1 MAVNILLCVRNKLAT
16 DGDRQPNCILVK
28 IFFLPFTRRLT
39 AEREMRDF
47 FLVSKNFRKNKTKN
61 KIRWRKGWRSYTQ
74 MRHVARNLPSSRYL
88 LLRLSPFYLF
98 RLAVTRE
105 LGAILPLLSF
115 PLLI

>member
-74 MRHVARNLPSSRYL
+74 MRHVARSAKLSIPSAASLTFL
-88 LLRLSPFYLF
+88 L
-98 RLAVTRE
+98 V
-105 LGAILPLLSF
+105 SF
-115 PLLI
+115 GRD